1 MTAHAQNNENRYGCI
16 EYYLHFFPSKNNAE
30 AKKCTCLVVV
40 PMLHCQQVVDC
51 SMFVCLF
58 VCLFVCAPVLL
69 WCPCWWLTAPCGRLK
84 RKTALLLSSN
94 KELLHWCFTQSNLSH
109 SMIEILLWPAE
120 PLFVWNL
127 KITNWRLFELSK
139 LKFTLLKFL

>member
-1 MTAHAQNNENRYGCI
+1 MLWLQKHIIYFCPLLIPIIPSCFSLPYKLLWQHMLKIMKTDTAASNIICT
-16 EYYLHFFPSKNNAE
+16 FFLQKITQKPKS
-30 AKKCTCLVVV
+30 
-40 PMLHCQQVVDC
+40 
-51 SMFVCLF
+51 
-58 VCLFVCAPVLL
+58 APVLL